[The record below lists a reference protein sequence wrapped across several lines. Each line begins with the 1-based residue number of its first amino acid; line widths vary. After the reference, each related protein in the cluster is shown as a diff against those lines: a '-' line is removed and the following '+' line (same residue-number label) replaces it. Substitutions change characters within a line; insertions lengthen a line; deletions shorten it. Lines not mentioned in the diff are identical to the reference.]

1 MDATAKEDERRVDVL
16 DNFELLS
23 FNSDLG
29 NIPREEV
36 YCHSGVNAKELQVSI
51 GTCKYNVCEVNSL
64 IPSDGSP
71 GSQTDTSLI
80 NQYE

>member
-1 MDATAKEDERRVDVL
+1 ML

-23 FNSDLG
+23 FNSDLA

-36 YCHSGVNAKELQVSI
+36 YRHSGVNAEELQVSI
-51 GTCKYNVCEVNSL
+51 GTYKYNVCEVSSL
-64 IPSDGSP
+64 TPSDGSAE
-71 GSQTDTSLI
+71 SQTDTSSI